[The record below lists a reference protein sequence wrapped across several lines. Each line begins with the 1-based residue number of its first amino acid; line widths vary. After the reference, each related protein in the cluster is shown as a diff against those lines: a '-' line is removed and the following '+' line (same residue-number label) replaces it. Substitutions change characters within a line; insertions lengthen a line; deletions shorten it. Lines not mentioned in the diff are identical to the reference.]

1 MTRPDNALARASKAG
16 GGRRAHAEPMTFLIP
31 TRDQARAG
39 LRAMKTVLTAA
50 GPLTPVR
57 REAIAAIQRHLLR
70 TDHDLDALPT
80 IAPEELAAALDDPAL
95 RSQLVSGFVTMTLAG
110 DHVAPEELAAIESFA
125 AALGVH
131 PAAVDQLRNFHA
143 ERMLLL
149 RFDVIR
155 RSLAGPALKQLYE
168 EQGFVALMKNIASAA
183 GLWENR
189 EVADRYRALEG
200 YPEGSLG
207 HSLWRFYRD
216 NGFAFPGEKHGAPE
230 ALLVHDLS
238 HILSGFGTDLRGEG
252 LVLGFQ
258 AGYREQEPF
267 SVLVFLL
274 LTAQHGVRMTAFA
287 DPVRGFYDDRP
298 GAIDEVVRAFARGSR
313 MTVDLGDRWDFWAV
327 MDRQVD
333 ELRREYGIEVWQ
345 D

>member
-1 MTRPDNALARASKAG
+1 
-16 GGRRAHAEPMTFLIP
+16 MTFLIP
-31 TRDQARAG
+31 TVEQARAG

-50 GPLTPVR
+50 GPLAPVR
-57 REAIAAIQRHLLR
+57 REAIAAVQKHLLR
-70 TDHDLDALPT
+70 TDHDIDALPT
-80 IAPEELAAALDDPAL
+80 ITPVELAAALDDPAL

-110 DHVAPEELAAIESFA
+110 DAVAPEEVAAIEAFA
-125 AALGVH
+125 AALEVAPTVLG
-131 PAAVDQLRNFHA
+131 QLRKFHE

-168 EQGFVALMKNIASAA
+168 EQGLVAVLKNLGSMV

-189 EVADRYRALEG
+189 EVAERYHALEA
-200 YPEGSLG
+200 YPEGTLG
-207 HSLWRFYRD
+207 KALWRFYKE
-216 NGFAFPGEKHGAPE
+216 NNFQFPGEKHGAPE

-238 HILSGFGTDLRGEG
+238 HILAGYGTDLHGEG

-258 AGYREQEPF
+258 AGYRRQEPF

-274 LTAQHGVRMTAFA
+274 LSAQHGVRMTKFA
-287 DPVRGFYDDRP
+287 DPQRGYYDDKP
-298 GAIDEVVRAFARGSR
+298 GAIDEVVRAFARGAR

-327 MDRQVD
+327 MDRQVED
-333 ELRREYGIEVWQ
+333 LRRTYGIAPWQ
-345 D
+345 E